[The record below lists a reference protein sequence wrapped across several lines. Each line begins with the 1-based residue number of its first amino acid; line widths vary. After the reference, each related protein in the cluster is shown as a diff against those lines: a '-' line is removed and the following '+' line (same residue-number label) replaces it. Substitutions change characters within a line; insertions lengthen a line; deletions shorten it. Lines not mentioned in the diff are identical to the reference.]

1 INPQSSGS
9 SNSMGLVSFFGLDPN
24 EVYSVQMLRI
34 TDGEADHV
42 GATSSIG
49 GYTNGTVNESWGGLT
64 TGKAHDSYVLT
75 AESGN
80 AANNTSG
87 NSG

>member
-1 INPQSSGS
+1 MATQLINPQSSGS

-34 TDGEADHV
+34 TDGKADHV

-49 GYTNGTVNESWGGLT
+49 GYTNGTVNESWGP
-64 TGKAHDSYVLT
+64 D
-75 AESGN
+75 N
-80 AANNTSG
+80 R
-87 NSG
+87 